1 MKDDQ
6 RKQVNNFDC
15 MTARIKILGSKGSQ
29 LDRLDVDVSREHDG
43 ANDGRDKEPRT
54 AIAPISF
61 N

>member
-1 MKDDQ
+1 MIDDQ

-15 MTARIKILGSKGSQ
+15 MTARIKNLGSKGSQ
-29 LDRLDVDVSREHDG
+29 LDRLDVDVPREHDG
-43 ANDGRDKEPRT
+43 ANDGRYKEPRT

>member
-1 MKDDQ
+1 MIKEN
-6 RKQVNNFDC
+6 RLTTLNFDC

-43 ANDGRDKEPRT
+43 ANDGRYKEPRT